1 MNQLTNESWQKSVN
15 GVLALKAGTRM
26 DGKIASERTKTI
38 TREVVYASFRRLY
51 ALGYRIQNAENLK
64 EKHLKLL
71 VKDWWHTQKKQ
82 VKTIQNDLS
91 RLRCFCKMMGKPGL
105 VRPLNYYLPEID
117 PKFLCV
123 HKKEIDSHSWAAK
136 GLNMPEVFRKVDKKD
151 LRWV

>member
-38 TREVVYASFRRLY
+38 TREVVYTSFRRLY

-71 VKDWWHTQKKQ
+71 VKDWWYTQKKQ

-91 RLRCFCKMMGKPGL
+91 RLRCF
-105 VRPLNYYLPEID
+105 
-117 PKFLCV
+117 
-123 HKKEIDSHSWAAK
+123 
-136 GLNMPEVFRKVDKKD
+136 
-151 LRWV
+151 